1 MLATKMKI
9 HETFREDGVL
19 EEVHL
24 HVDADGALAIA
35 VAGEELS
42 LPEGAVEAVMK
53 RFGAALDDRERLTRV
68 ASLPLGHGRALQ
80 HVRHLGVY
88 DVIARDYLV
97 FTNGED
103 AVYAFATTVSGALTH
118 LARAAAR

>member
-1 MLATKMKI
+1 MKSRFI
-9 HETFREDGVL
+9 LSGLLIAAAPLFAH
-19 EEVHL
+19 
-24 HVDADGALAIA
+24 ADEASVRKAAEGFFKQ
-35 VAGEELS
+35 
-42 LPEGAVEAVMK
+42 GAVEAVMK

-118 LARAAAR
+118 LARAASR